1 MAILKLTLERARELG
16 LERVLVTCD
25 EDNIAS
31 AKIIELIGGV
41 IVFFYL
47 EDETAVPKRRYWIDL
62 VQGAND
68 GSN

>member
-16 LERVLVTCD
+16 LEWVLVTCD

-31 AKIIELIGGV
+31 AKIIERNGGV
-41 IVFFYL
+41 LEDMYQ